1 MSERPN
7 PEPKK
12 CHASM
17 TSFHAFLL
25 RTVLLL
31 AGTLTLTGCHN
42 VSDWDRE
49 YTCGGEEESSAWFS
63 AEPVPQ
69 VARKLYA
76 TTIDLHLRA
85 DQVMVR
91 SVQTPA
97 IRDGQAVRFG
107 ARFESAWISGQ
118 FDRASGELSLVD
130 ERTLEIMGRPQ
141 QIRTSGHYRCQPVTA
156 APGTT

>member
-1 MSERPN
+1 MDDTPDL
-7 PEPKK
+7 P
-12 CHASM
+12 
-17 TSFHAFLL
+17 SFLEFQAPAEW
-25 RTVLLL
+25 RTIDFI
-31 AGTLTLTGCHN
+31 
-42 VSDWDRE
+42 S
-49 YTCGGEEESSAWFS
+49 
-63 AEPVPQ
+63 
-69 VARKLYA
+69 
-76 TTIDLHLRA
+76 DLHLRA

>member
-1 MSERPN
+1 MSGQSN

-12 CHASM
+12 GHASM

-91 SVQTPA
+91 SHQTPA
-97 IRDGQAVRFG
+97 IREGQTVRFG
-107 ARFESAWISGQ
+107 ARSESAWISGQ
-118 FDRASGELSLVD
+118 FDRTSGDLSLIE

-156 APGTT
+156 VPRTT